1 MKDAV
6 DSAGIGG
13 YSPHRSTHLPFPEP
27 GSVVGPDDAYFC
39 LGRLGKGTFCA
50 IHKCVDMSFAHH
62 SQHHHHRQVKNGRK
76 RGRIVAAKVELA
88 NFVDSGVIDGEASV
102 LRFLDSALPTGMVPT
117 FVDYVRHQGTSL
129 VNSDNNI
136 AVPPVMSSS
145 SLAGMATPMTPG
157 VPPSNI
163 TGGGGGTTD
172 GGLSAIIMECLPGED
187 MHILR
192 DRHCQETAAEAAA
205 TGEKDGGGP
214 TLSLGGRVPRR
225 LSVQDAVYL
234 VADVMLP
241 LLKAMHEVGI
251 VHRDVKPSVSET
263 NKMRVYAEFQ

>member
-1 MKDAV
+1 MNAV
-6 DSAGIGG
+6 DSAG
-13 YSPHRSTHLPFPEP
+13 PHRSTHPPFPEP

-62 SQHHHHRQVKNGRK
+62 SSQQQRK
-76 RGRIVAAKVELA
+76 RNRIVAAKIELA

-102 LRFLDSALPTGMVPT
+102 LRFLDSALPIGMVPS
-117 FVDYVRHQGTSL
+117 FVDYVRHQGT
-129 VNSDNNI
+129 NDNNVV
-136 AVPPVMSSS
+136 VPSPVMSSS

-157 VPPSNI
+157 VPSS
-163 TGGGGGTTD
+163 GGGAGNTD

-187 MHILR
+187 MHLLR

-205 TGEKDGGGP
+205 LGDGNGT
-214 TLSLGGRVPRR
+214 TLSSLGGRLPRR
-225 LSVQDAVYL
+225 LSIKDAVYL
-234 VADVMLP
+234 VVDVMLP

-251 VHRDVKPSVSET
+251 VHRDVKPSVSEAKK
-263 NKMRVYAEFQ
+263 NEILISLIS